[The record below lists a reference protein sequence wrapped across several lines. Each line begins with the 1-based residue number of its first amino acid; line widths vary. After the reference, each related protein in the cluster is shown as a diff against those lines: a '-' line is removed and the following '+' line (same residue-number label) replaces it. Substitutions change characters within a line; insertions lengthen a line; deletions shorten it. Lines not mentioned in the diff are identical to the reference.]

1 MITTCA
7 FSPLLILLFF
17 FYHHPIIYDIYDLLF
32 ILASTVAAP
41 VSHIASRTHKHVKRF
56 AIIVRIFSFK
66 KNMRSET
73 YGAEILNLFLTIIV

>member
-17 FYHHPIIYDIYDLLF
+17 FYHHPMIYDIYDLLF

-41 VSHIASRTHKHVKRF
+41 VSHIAIKTIDHAKWFGMV
-56 AIIVRIFSFK
+56 AEIFSFK
-66 KNMRSET
+66 KK
-73 YGAEILNLFLTIIV
+73 YAI